1 MLGYQR
7 ACEPK
12 DDSSRLTSGKET
24 FIMVNELNIYIS
36 IYDFVC
42 QKVCSSY

>member
-12 DDSSRLTSGKET
+12 DDSNRITSGKET
-24 FIMVNELNIYIS
+24 FIIVNELKIYT
-36 IYDFVC
+36 YAFN
-42 QKVCSSY
+42 